1 LYDSLLDKAVGSFLK
16 VSETSRF
23 ELPEEVP
30 EE

>member
-1 LYDSLLDKAVGSFLK
+1 LYDSPLDKTVGSFLK
-16 VSETSRF
+16 VLKTSGF